1 MQSRIGVGVK
11 KARDLRRLRVAVIG
25 LGAWGT
31 RAHLAALAA
40 RDDVEVVAIVEP
52 DAVEAAAAA
61 ARFSVPRIEADA
73 AMLWAN
79 PGEID
84 AVVIA
89 TPVDTHYRQVM
100 DALAAGC
107 HVLCEKPL
115 AYDLPQAEEM
125 HRVAREAGVVAKLG
139 FLMRFSPVVAR
150 MKVLVD
156 EGYLGE
162 LRGFEFHSVN
172 AQFIDPDRPRHWKM
186 ERSRANG
193 GVFAEYGSHG
203 IDLALWFGGPIT
215 KVVAHG
221 TTAISERPLHGGGRG
236 AVDVDDMTAWIGVY
250 ANGGDATFRTGWAS
264 QPIGGG
270 GVRIYGSRGSLAW
283 QPDPT
288 TRRSEVLI
296 GASTNAPEPTVLL
309 DHTPDFD
316 PVIDSGPFPLG
327 LFARYNAGLID
338 SFIRDIRAGRVT
350 GPSFDDG
357 LAVQRVLAGIRTS
370 LDEGRW
376 VEVG

>member
-1 MQSRIGVGVK
+1 M
-11 KARDLRRLRVAVIG
+11 RVAVIG

-31 RAHLAALAA
+31 RAHLATLAA
-40 RDDVEVVAIVEP
+40 RDDVDVVAIVEP
-52 DAVEAAAAA
+52 DAAEAAATA
-61 ARFSVPRIEADA
+61 ARFMVPRVERDA
-73 AMLWAN
+73 AALWVN
-79 PGEID
+79 PGQVD

-89 TPVDTHYRQVM
+89 TPVDTHHRQVL

-125 HRVAREAGVVAKLG
+125 HLAAHEAGVVAKLG

-150 MKVLVD
+150 MKALVD
-156 EGYLGE
+156 EGYVGE

-215 KVVAHG
+215 KVVAHAM
-221 TTAISERPLHGGGRG
+221 TAIPERPVYGGGRG
-236 AVDVDDMTAWIGVY
+236 AVDVDDLTAWIGVY
-250 ANGGDATFRTGWAS
+250 TNGGDATFRTGWAS
-264 QPIGGG
+264 LPIGGG

-288 TRRSEVLI
+288 TRRNEVLV
-296 GASTNAPEPTVLL
+296 GATVDAPEPVVLL
-309 DHTPDFD
+309 DHTPGYD
-316 PVIDSGPFPLG
+316 PAIDAGPFPLG

-338 SFIRDIRAGRVT
+338 SFIRDIHAGEAT
-350 GPSFDDG
+350 GPTFDDG
-357 LAVQRVLAGIRTS
+357 LAVQRVLAAIRMS
-370 LDEGRW
+370 LDEKRW
-376 VEVG
+376 VEGL

>member
-1 MQSRIGVGVK
+1 MTKVEE
-11 KARDLRRLRVAVIG
+11 LRRLRVAVIG

-31 RAHLAALAA
+31 RAHLATLAA

-52 DAVEAAAAA
+52 DSAEAAMAA
-61 ARFSVPRIEADA
+61 ARYSVPRVELDA
-73 AMLWAN
+73 AALWAN

-89 TPVDTHYRQVM
+89 TPVDTHYRQVIG
-100 DALAAGC
+100 ALAAGC

-125 HRVAREAGVVAKLG
+125 HRVAGEAGVVAKLG

-150 MKVLVD
+150 MKELVD
-156 EGYLGE
+156 EGYIGE

-172 AQFIDPDRPRHWKM
+172 AQFIDPERPRHWKM

-221 TTAISERPLHGGGRG
+221 TTAISARPLHGGGRG

-250 ANGGDATFRTGWAS
+250 ANGGDATFRTRLGILADRRRRGADIRVARLVGLAAGPVDAAQRS
-264 QPIGGG
+264 PRRRNHRCAGADRSPRPLA
-270 GVRIYGSRGSLAW
+270 GVRPSDRWRFVSARPLCAIQRG
-283 QPDPT
+283 
-288 TRRSEVLI
+288 
-296 GASTNAPEPTVLL
+296 
-309 DHTPDFD
+309 
-316 PVIDSGPFPLG
+316 
-327 LFARYNAGLID
+327 AR
-338 SFIRDIRAGRVT
+338 
-350 GPSFDDG
+350 
-357 LAVQRVLAGIRTS
+357 
-370 LDEGRW
+370 
-376 VEVG
+376 